1 MEELNIEPVW
11 NVAYHCQFNDAV
23 EVSQISS
30 INHSYCIEILGI
42 TERKIPKNS
51 IAENVAHS

>member
-23 EVSQISS
+23 EVSQILSMY
-30 INHSYCIEILGI
+30 HQFHIEILG
-42 TERKIPKNS
+42 TAQRKVPSDFASKNA
-51 IAENVAHS
+51 AEP

>member
-1 MEELNIEPVW
+1 MFNISYHKTAEVKEKMEELNIEPVW

-42 TERKIPKNS
+42 T
-51 IAENVAHS
+51 